1 VPDYQEVLVFRR
13 LALTGALTLALLGA
27 SVPATAASTQRLDA
41 PASTQRLDAP
51 ASAERLD
58 APASAERLDAPASAE
73 RLGAPASATATNVL
87 SVPASTTASER
98 LDAPA
103 STMATDVLSVRGA
116 GPFRIG
122 VTQRSL
128 ADAGLLTGVVTQP
141 GCPIVRAG
149 ATGEWSG
156 KILLAFRNGRLAEVG
171 TATAPPRSPAG
182 AQVGMSW
189 ADLESVYGRRGH
201 LIHNAAG
208 EPAYVVHVGARVE
221 LFTGH
226 PIREGAGYFQV
237 GRADFILRNF
247 RHAPPC

>member
-1 VPDYQEVLVFRR
+1 MFRR
-13 LALTGALTLALLGA
+13 LALTGALALALLGA
-27 SVPATAASTQRLDA
+27 AQPGSAAATHVLGAAQ
-41 PASTQRLDAP
+41 P
-51 ASAERLD
+51 ASA
-58 APASAERLDAPASAE
+58 A
-73 RLGAPASATATNVL
+73 G
-87 SVPASTTASER
+87 
-98 LDAPA
+98 
-103 STMATDVLSVRGA
+103 TDVLSVRGA

-128 ADAGLLTGVVTQP
+128 ADAGLLTGIATQP

-149 ATGEWSG
+149 ATGEWAG

-226 PIREGAGYFQV
+226 PIRAGAGYFQV
-237 GRADFILRNF
+237 GPANFILRNF